1 MINNTILASDIMA
14 KRRLTTSEVIGLL
27 DDPEEPVMDGSD
39 DEDILCEEGI
49 SIKKHA

>member
-27 DDPEEPVMDGSD
+27 DDPVMGGSD